1 MWDCPTITVTADAK
15 KRVVLPDAKA
25 GDVFACER
33 QNENRFLLV
42 RLAPPPPP
50 LKKTRADVRRA
61 LKNSKLKFD
70 LTWNELRALT
80 REP

>member
-1 MWDCPTITVTADAK
+1 MTVTADAK

-33 QNENRFLLV
+33 QNKNPFLLV

-50 LKKTRADVRRA
+50 PKKTRAEVRRA

>member
-1 MWDCPTITVTADAK
+1 MTVTADAK
-15 KRVVLPDAKA
+15 KRVVLPDAKP

-50 LKKTRADVRRA
+50 LKMTKAEVRRA
-61 LKNSKLKFD
+61 LKSSKLKFD
-70 LTWNELRALT
+70 LTWDELRAMT

>member
-1 MWDCPTITVTADAK
+1 MTVTADAK
-15 KRVVLPDAKA
+15 KRVVLPDARA

-42 RLAPPPPP
+42 RLIPPPPP
-50 LKKTRADVRRA
+50 RKKTRAEVRRA
-61 LKNSKLKFD
+61 LKTSKLKFD
-70 LTWNELRALT
+70 LTWDELRVLT

>member
-1 MWDCPTITVTADAK
+1 MTVTADAK

-50 LKKTRADVRRA
+50 RKKTVAEVRRA
-61 LKNSKLKFD
+61 LKTGKLKFD
-70 LTWNELRALT
+70 LTWDELRALT